1 MSTKVTDVTSSD
13 LFEVLP
19 SSHKPDLHPDDL
31 FSELPIGVYRAAYN
45 GRLLSAN
52 NTLVQMFGCVSSEE
66 LNALFDELGF
76 QLICQR
82 RELMD
87 RLNQDDEIIGFESDW
102 SLRDGRLFLTRE
114 SVRAVRDEA
123 GQVLFYDGTVEEIS
137 KRTKTTGGL
146 EGADLLNAL
155 MKGIPDTIYFKDS
168 ASRFIC
174 INNAQATTLGLESP
188 EEAIGKTDFDFF
200 TREHAQDAFADEQH
214 LIETREPVIDKVERI
229 RRADGEFRWVS
240 ATKVPMI
247 NRDGEVLGIAG
258 ISRDITERKYSELE
272 RQVLLRIMQGV
283 SLTDKLSDQLQ
294 LIHEAIG
301 EVVYAKNC
309 YVALLDEV
317 TGLLHFE
324 FYVDERDQVPQPRLP
339 GDDLTSFLL
348 KKNCPLLLTDKQQRQ
363 MIARAEVQ
371 VMGTVSASWLGIPL
385 CTPNGTIGALVVKSY
400 VDSAAFSP
408 KDIELLT
415 SVGSQIAMTI
425 QRQRAQDQ
433 MERTAAMLS
442 RSNRELQDFASVASH
457 DLQEPLRKIQAF
469 GDRLRHKYEHQLSD
483 DGHDYLE
490 RMLNAAQRMQ
500 TLINDLLTFSR
511 VTTKAQPFSKVDL
524 TLVAREVLS
533 DLEVRIEQTGA
544 TVELSDL
551 PVIDADPLQM
561 RQLLQNLI
569 ANALKFQKPD
579 QGPVIK
585 IFSESHS
592 NSAEGATWTLSNP
605 EVLQLSVADNGIGF
619 DEKYLDRIFTVFQRL
634 HGRNTYEGTGVG
646 LAVCRRIV
654 ERHNGS
660 ITARSQPGRGA
671 TFIVNLP
678 VNQPK
683 GASQ

>member
-1 MSTKVTDVTSSD
+1 
-13 LFEVLP
+13 
-19 SSHKPDLHPDDL
+19 
-31 FSELPIGVYRAAYN
+31 
-45 GRLLSAN
+45 
-52 NTLVQMFGCVSSEE
+52 
-66 LNALFDELGF
+66 
-76 QLICQR
+76 
-82 RELMD
+82 
-87 RLNQDDEIIGFESDW
+87 
-102 SLRDGRLFLTRE
+102 
-114 SVRAVRDEA
+114 
-123 GQVLFYDGTVEEIS
+123 
-137 KRTKTTGGL
+137 
-146 EGADLLNAL
+146 
-155 MKGIPDTIYFKDS
+155 
-168 ASRFIC
+168 
-174 INNAQATTLGLESP
+174 
-188 EEAIGKTDFDFF
+188 
-200 TREHAQDAFADEQH
+200 
-214 LIETREPVIDKVERI
+214 
-229 RRADGEFRWVS
+229 
-240 ATKVPMI
+240 
-247 NRDGEVLGIAG
+247 
-258 ISRDITERKYSELE
+258 
-272 RQVLLRIMQGV
+272 
-283 SLTDKLSDQLQ
+283 
-294 LIHEAIG
+294 
-301 EVVYAKNC
+301 
-309 YVALLDEV
+309 
-317 TGLLHFE
+317 
-324 FYVDERDQVPQPRLP
+324 
-339 GDDLTSFLL
+339 
-348 KKNCPLLLTDKQQRQ
+348 
-363 MIARAEVQ
+363 
-371 VMGTVSASWLGIPL
+371 L
-385 CTPNGTIGALVVKSY
+385 CTPNGPIGALVVKSY

-469 GDRLRHKYEHQLSD
+469 GDRLKSKYEQQLGD

-524 TLVAREVLS
+524 TLVAGEVLS

-592 NSAEGATWTLSNP
+592 NSAEGATWTLSNS

-671 TFIVNLP
+671 TFIVKLP